1 MTIRGDADKRSSK
14 TKDSHMSTGKILG
27 IPFTAVLM
35 LAAVAFATPSLAQN
49 ATTPGAENPPAAG
62 APAAPGAPAAGAPG
76 AINPDTGLP
85 ADQTAA
91 PANEAAPAGAI
102 EESKPEEPAEN
113 PYGLSHMFN
122 LKNPDP
128 VTFGVGIILAV
139 MMLGSWIIFISKYL
153 STGGLISQARS
164 ATRGGTPRGA
174 FASLAEDAQAA
185 AAQHSQL
192 GGQVAL
198 ADWVGSA
205 LNRSID
211 NISSQLRGGNA
222 FLATVASSAP
232 FVGLFGTVYGI
243 LKALLSIGIAGQPSI
258 DKVAGPVGEALIMTA
273 IGLAAAV
280 PAVIFYNVV
289 VGRNR
294 TVTDALRNYASDL
307 QAQALGASAGG
318 SGRRR

>member
-1 MTIRGDADKRSSK
+1 
-14 TKDSHMSTGKILG
+14 MSTGKTLG

-49 ATTPGAENPPAAG
+49 AATPPAATPPAAG

-91 PANEAAPAGAI
+91 PSNGAAPAGAI
-102 EESKPEEPAEN
+102 EESKPEAPAEN

-122 LKNPDP
+122 LQHPDP
-128 VTFGVGIILAV
+128 VTFGVGIILAI

-153 STGGLISQARS
+153 ASGALISQAKS

-185 AAQHSQL
+185 AAQHSQI
-192 GGQVAL
+192 GSQVSL
-198 ADWVGSA
+198 ADWVGNA

-307 QAQALGASAGG
+307 QAQALGASSSG